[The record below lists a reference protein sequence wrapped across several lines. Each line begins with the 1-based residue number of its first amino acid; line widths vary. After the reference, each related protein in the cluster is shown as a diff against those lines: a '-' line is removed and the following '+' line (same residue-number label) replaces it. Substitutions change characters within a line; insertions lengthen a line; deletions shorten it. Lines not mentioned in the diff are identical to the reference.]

1 MPAANDTAALKAEL
15 LGSRRTRTLA
25 AAEETTPAEAELAGE
40 PVKNARWLETNTI
53 GPDPGQ
59 PREQFDEDEEAF
71 QELVGSV
78 RDFGILQP
86 LTATWE
92 ADQEK
97 YMLVTGERR
106 WRAAQVVGLPQ
117 VPVIVL
123 PPMSEDERRA
133 RQVEENSRRANLR
146 PGETLATLLG
156 LLERRGRGWLRTHG
170 WGDESLLARWAGV
183 AENRVIPFIDEEG
196 KIVEGQTLDT
206 WEYAKEHKI
215 TAAYRKVVAYRRL
228 RREEEGRAPMGP
240 PRHAGPPPAPVLPTP
255 AAEMPAPASWEG
267 GTSPGG
273 TDGVA
278 PARGARGEGGAETAE
293 TEDRPVRPPT
303 RAGAA
308 PGRAEAAPERASAP
322 TSRSAAGTPS
332 SASQQPPAP
341 GAELG
346 VISVDG
352 TLYTVP
358 TARDLATQIYD
369 VTELDHLRQLV
380 GHPEFG
386 RWRGHGTKE
395 EQAALTVDYR
405 GVAQFLR
412 ETAQL
417 IEDAVGPAADE

>member
-1 MPAANDTAALKAEL
+1 MPATNDTAALKAGL
-15 LGSRRTRTLA
+15 LGSRRVRTLA

-53 GPDPGQ
+53 VPDPGQ

-106 WRAAQVVGLPQ
+106 WRAALVVGLPQ

-183 AENRVIPFIDEEG
+183 AENRVIPFIDEQG
-196 KIVEGQTLDT
+196 KIIEGQTLDT

-228 RREEEGRAPMGP
+228 RREEEGRVPMGP
-240 PRHAGPPPAPVLPTP
+240 HRHAGPPPAPVLPAP
-255 AAEMPAPASWEG
+255 AAEMPTPTAGEG
-267 GTSPGG
+267 GPIPRG
-273 TDGVA
+273 TDGA
-278 PARGARGEGGAETAE
+278 DSTRGGRDERSEEAADAAELPM
-293 TEDRPVRPPT
+293 RPTTRP
-303 RAGAA
+303 GAA
-308 PGRAEAAPERASAP
+308 PGHSGAAPDRPSVP
-322 TSRSAAGTPS
+322 RAAGRPS
-332 SASQQPPAP
+332 SAVQHPPAP
-341 GAELG
+341 VAELG

-352 TLYTVP
+352 TLYTLP

-417 IEDAVGPAADE
+417 IEDAVGPATDE